1 MGRIEYEYPLFKVYY
16 SNNSNYSNIRGNPG
30 PGTVKFLFGLLRA
43 LIDTLRSANKSVDNS
58 LASIEPNQRQTAAA
72 RARTV

>member
-1 MGRIEYEYPLFKVYY
+1 MFNKEKAQYGP
-16 SNNSNYSNIRGNPG
+16 S